1 MAFFFEW
8 PKKQAESEKKQ
19 ETTPIIK
26 PEGEEILS
34 EGHVHEFLDR
44 EHRVHHYVDDEKG
57 YDIAAIGKDSAYLEE
72 EIKKLEAAGYVK
84 KSDGEKSVVFVKES
98 KNLHAAHIPGQTR
111 SDNDFAQPSL

>member
-8 PKKQAESEKKQ
+8 PKKQAEPEKKQ
-19 ETTPIIK
+19 ETTTAIK

-34 EGHVHEFLDR
+34 EGPVHEFLDR

-57 YDIAAIGKDSAYLEE
+57 YNIAAIGKDSAYMDE

-84 KSDGEKSVVFVKES
+84 KSEGDKSVVFVKES
-98 KNLHAAHIPGQTR
+98 KNLHAAHIPGQIR
-111 SDNDFAQPSL
+111 SDSDLIQPSL